1 MKNLILTI
9 LILFSL
15 QTNLF
20 SQEKLEGWLSYK
32 ELYAISQ
39 DNLINKPVFVF
50 IGKNNC
56 PYCKKEIERIKNSKD
71 FSNYLKNNFITVFI
85 NQDEDF
91 IPVDLYSEMVPAF
104 YILDPYSLRKLVKPG
119 YGAIPLESLK
129 DWLENISI
137 KFNKYKNTLKEV
149 K

>member
-9 LILFSL
+9 TMIFTL

-32 ELYAISQ
+32 ELYILSQ

-56 PYCKKEIERIKNSKD
+56 PYCKKEIERIKNSAE
-71 FSNYLKNNFITVFI
+71 FSKYLNNKFITVFI

-91 IPVDLYSEMVPAF
+91 IPIDLVSDMVPAF
-104 YILDPYSLRKLVKPG
+104 YILEPYSLRKLVKPG

-129 DWLENISI
+129 DWLQDISI

>member
-1 MKNLILTI
+1 MKNFILTTI
-9 LILFSL
+9 MLFIL

-20 SQEKLEGWLSYK
+20 SQENLKSWLSYK

-56 PYCKKEIERIKNSKD
+56 PYCKKEIERIKNSKE
-71 FSNYLKNNFITVFI
+71 FSKYLNNNFITVFI

-104 YILDPYSLRKLVKPG
+104 YILEPYSLRKLVKPG
-119 YGAIPLESLK
+119 YGAIPINSLQN
-129 DWLENISI
+129 WLKNISI
-137 KFNKYKNTLKEV
+137 KFNKYQKKV

>member
-9 LILFSL
+9 IMVFTL

-20 SQEKLEGWLSYK
+20 SQEKLKDWLSYK
-32 ELYAISQ
+32 ELYALSQ

-56 PYCKKEIERIKNSKD
+56 PYCKKEIERIKNSAE
-71 FSNYLKNNFITVFI
+71 FSKYLNNNFITVFI

-91 IPVDLYSEMVPAF
+91 TPVDLYSEMVPAF
-104 YILDPYSLRKLVKPG
+104 YILEPYSLRKLVKPG
-119 YGAIPLESLK
+119 YGAIPLEHLK
-129 DWLENISI
+129 DWLKDISR
-137 KFNKYKNTLKEV
+137 KFNKYNKTLKEV